1 MAPSS
6 SGKDETRQINRIAAY
21 AFLLNLALAVMKIVL
36 AYLSGSLAI
45 IASAIDSATDSV
57 ASLLIYAGVKL
68 STKKTR
74 KFPLGLYKLENLAS
88 VLIAIFIF
96 IAGYEIIREIF
107 TAGGGIPHIRI
118 PDIVLLAAG
127 SLATL
132 AFGQYAIAVG
142 RKTES
147 PTLVA
152 EGRHRQVDF
161 LSSMV
166 VLISVVSSYLDIHIN
181 VVGLTIDQLGAA
193 LILLF
198 IVRAGWELL
207 FDGMRVLLDATID
220 FPTMHKIREIIR
232 NEPLVVGIN
241 SLIGRNA
248 GRFRFIQATITVDT
262 KDLNK
267 AHQISEDIEKKI
279 RQQVTHI
286 EKVIIHYE
294 PRERTHDRIA
304 LPLENRKGLISG
316 HFGEAPY
323 FSIVSVRRSDN
334 TIQEQTLIENPYRQ
348 VGTAKGIRVAE
359 WLVAQG
365 IEQIGIKEDISLK
378 GPGYVLSSAGV
389 EIHILSVDH
398 LGEAILEIIQNSS

>member
-6 SGKDETRQINRIAAY
+6 SGHDETRQINRIAAY

-166 VLISVVSSYLDIHIN
+166 VLISVVSSYLNIHIN
-181 VVGLTIDQLGAA
+181 VSGLTIDQLGAA

-220 FPTMHKIREIIR
+220 FPTMDKIRKIIR